1 MLLTSSKQPHQIE
14 TGFDQ
19 LSQSTLI
26 RFPWVAAKH
35 EATAK
40 IGGVN
45 AKATATLRRE
55 PTGGAPLAVHGVAS
69 GGEL

>member
-26 RFPWVAAKH
+26 RFPWVS
-35 EATAK
+35 
-40 IGGVN
+40 
-45 AKATATLRRE
+45 AKARSYSQDRR
-55 PTGGAPLAVHGVAS
+55 G
-69 GGEL
+69 